1 MPSYNKK
8 SEKVLYSKMC
18 YTRLLAPTHEKKSRN
33 TEGSVRPVG
42 TLSPGLDDSFSDAS
56 SFISES
62 VCSTLTDLN
71 ADQGKSDFNPGR
83 KAVIFLLQM
92 AFFH

>member
-1 MPSYNKK
+1 
-8 SEKVLYSKMC
+8 MC
-18 YTRLLAPTHEKKSRN
+18 YTRLLAPTHEKKSRK

-71 ADQGKSDFNPGR
+71 ADQGKSTATKTTEPILTRGA
-83 KAVIFLLQM
+83 KL
-92 AFFH
+92 